1 MAQNIRLKRTNVSG
15 RTGAD
20 AALLTG
26 ELAMNTA
33 DGLIWGKGTNVFEII
48 TESKVYSPVTFNNK
62 VVTESELE
70 SLITEYNLSSV
81 VHLEQQ
87 TLPESQ
93 TFTGDGQT
101 TVYSLNQTPASP
113 DAVDVYVN
121 DVLQRPGEVFS
132 ISGSTLTFSPAPPSE
147 ADIYVKY
154 RYPFATIMDNPDG
167 SIENRHLNLTYTSTQ
182 STSNGSQVAY
192 VIPPGHNEHS
202 VLVIINGLVQP
213 PENYT
218 INGTTLTLS
227 QSPMIGSVVDFR
239 YMPV

>member
-1 MAQNIRLKRTNVSG
+1 MPQNIRLKRTNVTG
-15 RTGAD
+15 RTGSD
-20 AALLTG
+20 ASLLTG

-48 TESKVYSPVTFNNK
+48 TENRVYSPVNTTNKIVTQAELEQMVVDYKLNN
-62 VVTESELE
+62 VVTNDQDTLPAAQNFISDGTT
-70 SLITEYNLSSV
+70 TEYTLSN
-81 VHLEQQ
+81 E
-87 TLPESQ
+87 
-93 TFTGDGQT
+93 
-101 TVYSLNQTPASP
+101 PASAE
-113 DAVDVYVN
+113 AVDLYV
-121 DVLQRPGEVFS
+121 DEVLQRPGEVFV
-132 ISGSTLTFSPAPPSE
+132 ISGTTLTFLYTPPSGS
-147 ADIYVKY
+147 DIYVKY
-154 RYPFATIMDNPDG
+154 RYPFATVIDNPDS

-218 INGTTLTLS
+218 VNGTTLTLS
-227 QSPMIGSVVDFR
+227 QSPMVGSVVDFR

>member
-70 SLITEYNLSSV
+70 NLVTEYNLSSV

-121 DVLQRPGEVFS
+121 DVLQRPGEVFT
-132 ISGSTLTFSPAPPSE
+132 ISGSILTFSPAPPGE

-167 SIENRHLNLTYTSTQ
+167 SIENRHLNLTYTSDQ
-182 STSNGSQVAY
+182 FTSNGTQTTF
-192 VIPPGHNEHS
+192 VIEAGHTVHD
-202 VLVIINGLVQP
+202 VLVIINGLIQP
-213 PENYT
+213 PQAYS
-218 INGTTLTLS
+218 ISGTTLILS
-227 QSPMIGSVVDFR
+227 NQPMVGSVVDIR
-239 YMPV
+239 YLPV